1 MSFSCDR
8 DNLNSSISVSVPHFL
23 LMILLIFLIF
33 SPFLLVVSK
42 SGAPVRQWQ
51 QGKGVITMTI
61 SDVPVSVV
69 RVPSSVEDSGSD
81 VDLSSLSSWKSED
94 KQISSNRG
102 KTSPLCCVQILQLPC
117 CQWSPLFLT
126 TTPLSSSNTSSP
138 LSLLPSLPPFL
149 LPSLPLSFLPSLP
162 PYAPPSLPHSI
173 AVTAVK
179 LSKMLRDGTK
189 PETVGLALFGMQV
202 HSVDERVTIIFFYVL

>member
-51 QGKGVITMTI
+51 QGKGVITTTI

-117 CQWSPLFLT
+117 CQWSPLFPT

-138 LSLLPSLPPFL
+138 LS
-149 LPSLPLSFLPSLP
+149 FLPSLP
-162 PYAPPSLPHSI
+162 SSYPLSLSPSFHLSLPMPLP
-173 AVTAVK
+173 
-179 LSKMLRDGTK
+179 LSLI
-189 PETVGLALFGMQV
+189 Q
-202 HSVDERVTIIFFYVL
+202 SQ